1 MINYSSKY
9 RRAAALGKAIFLG
22 LALFSGVA
30 TASSDH
36 NQSLVSKNIPQAEAL
51 GQGRMTYWG
60 FTLYDA
66 KLFASKELKGGIA
79 LDIQYLRK
87 FEANALV
94 KQTLDELKNLGVSD
108 TQRAEWAD
116 PLAKAFKTVQIGD
129 SITAIKKPQGSTQF
143 FYNGQFVSEIF
154 GESFSKAFFGI
165 WLHPKTSAPQLRKVL
180 LGQSCP
186 KINLEAYCHD

>member
-1 MINYSSKY
+1 MSNYLSKY
-9 RRAAALGKAIFLG
+9 RSFEMPGKALFLA

-30 TASSDH
+30 AASNDH
-36 NQSLVSKNIPQAEAL
+36 NQSLVAKNMPQAEAL

-66 KLFASKELKGGIA
+66 KLFASKEPKGGIA

-116 PLAKAFKTVQIGD
+116 PLARAFKTVQVGD

-143 FYNGQFVSEIF
+143 FYNGQFVSEIS